1 MNSTIFT
8 VFKKEFKRFF
18 SDKRM
23 VISTIFLPGILIY
36 VIYTFMGSALT
47 SQFSGEE
54 NYKPYVMVANMPE
67 SLSPLLSESFE
78 VTAIDGAEVE
88 TAKTRVEDKSFDI
101 LAVFPENFD
110 NLVASY
116 DVKSGGEAPNIEVY
130 YSSAETASSTA
141 YSMFDEILSTY
152 ERSITNKFDVNSPT
166 SGVDYDLSSD
176 EDLSGKIFSSM
187 LPLLLLIF
195 LFSGC
200 IAVAPESIAGEKE
213 RGTMATMLVT
223 PVKRSHIALGK
234 IFALSIIALLSGISS
249 AAGVI
254 LSLPKLMGGAGDLT
268 SAAYS
273 VTDYLL
279 LGVVILST
287 VLVLITLISIVST
300 FAKSTKEA
308 QTYVMPIMI
317 LVMVIGVTAMFG
329 SGAAADFYW
338 YLIPLYNTV
347 QCTIGIFSFSA
358 NAMFV
363 ALTVVSNLVFTAL
376 GAFVLTKMFNSEKIM
391 FSK

>member
-1 MNSTIFT
+1 
-8 VFKKEFKRFF
+8 
-18 SDKRM
+18 
-23 VISTIFLPGILIY
+23 
-36 VIYTFMGSALT
+36 
-47 SQFSGEE
+47 
-54 NYKPYVMVANMPE
+54 
-67 SLSPLLSESFE
+67 
-78 VTAIDGAEVE
+78 
-88 TAKTRVEDKSFDI
+88 
-101 LAVFPENFD
+101 
-110 NLVASY
+110 
-116 DVKSGGEAPNIEVY
+116 
-130 YSSAETASSTA
+130 
-141 YSMFDEILSTY
+141 
-152 ERSITNKFDVNSPT
+152 
-166 SGVDYDLSSD
+166 
-176 EDLSGKIFSSM
+176 
-187 LPLLLLIF
+187 
-195 LFSGC
+195 
-200 IAVAPESIAGEKE
+200 
-213 RGTMATMLVT
+213 MATMLVT